1 LRTLLPVLLALLLLT
16 ACGTDAKPAMEVLE
30 VPAFSL
36 PETADAEPVSAPAV
50 VTEGRAPAEDYDLP
64 PSPAAVQEHPRYNME
79 RWASGGVIELLA
91 EAPEADAAFYGLPY
105 SQDAQETA
113 LIRWGDSLAE
123 FDWDFATPRMFPP
136 RMAAMDLEGD
146 GENELAVLTYTGSGT
161 GVSVWDLH
169 VVEKNEDGTLTDYST
184 FYYAEGGNPLWEGV
198 SSLLRLERAEDRA
211 FLILGRELAEV
222 DSAALP
228 EEDRAPSVGD
238 TIQFEVFPEE
248 CRIRFWGGVDVVPTW
263 YIADLSADVAY
274 RDGVFTLSNFHL
286 YGNTFFEE
294 RRP

>member
-1 LRTLLPVLLALLLLT
+1 MRTLLPVLLALLLLT

-64 PSPAAVQEHPRYNME
+64 PSLAAVQEHPRYNME

-123 FDWDFATPRMFPP
+123 FDWYFATPRMFPP

-161 GVSVWDLH
+161 GVSVYDLH
-169 VVEKNEDGTLTDYST
+169 VLEKNPDGTLTDYAMPGS
-184 FYYAEGGNPLWEGV
+184 LWQEQV
-198 SSLLRLERAEDRA
+198 PPLLRFVQTGGRN
-211 FLILGRELAEV
+211 FLILGRELLEIDTDYIPEDGTAPSTGWIA
-222 DSAALP
+222 DFRLLP
-228 EEDRAPSVGD
+228 EERAVQLLGAVDLWKITNYVADYTANVG
-238 TIQFEVFPEE
+238 
-248 CRIRFWGGVDVVPTW
+248 
-263 YIADLSADVAY
+263 Y
-274 RDGVFTLSNFHL
+274 RDGVFTLSQFHL
-286 YGNTFFEE
+286 QSF
-294 RRP
+294 

>member
-1 LRTLLPVLLALLLLT
+1 MRTLLPVLLALLLLT
-16 ACGTDAKPAMEVLE
+16 ACGTDVKPAMEVLE

-123 FDWDFATPRMFPP
+123 FDWYFATPQMFPP

-161 GVSVWDLH
+161 GVSVYDLH
-169 VVEKNEDGTLTDYST
+169 VLEKNPDGTLTDYAMPGS
-184 FYYAEGGNPLWEGV
+184 LWQEQV
-198 SSLLRLERAEDRA
+198 PPLLRFVQTGGRN
-211 FLILGRELAEV
+211 FLILGRELLEIDTDYIPEDGTAPSTGWIA
-222 DSAALP
+222 DFRLLP
-228 EEDRAPSVGD
+228 EERAVQLLGAVDLWKTTNYVADYTANVG
-238 TIQFEVFPEE
+238 
-248 CRIRFWGGVDVVPTW
+248 
-263 YIADLSADVAY
+263 Y
-274 RDGVFTLSNFHL
+274 RDGVFTLSQFHL
-286 YGNTFFEE
+286 QSF
-294 RRP
+294 

>member
-1 LRTLLPVLLALLLLT
+1 MRTLLPVLLALLLLT

-64 PSPAAVQEHPRYNME
+64 PSLAAVQEHPRYNME

-123 FDWDFATPRMFPP
+123 FDWYFATPRMFPP

-161 GVSVWDLH
+161 GVSVYDLH
-169 VVEKNEDGTLTDYST
+169 VLEKNPDGTLTDYAMPGS
-184 FYYAEGGNPLWEGV
+184 LWQEQV
-198 SSLLRLERAEDRA
+198 PPLLRFVQTGGRN
-211 FLILGRELAEV
+211 FLILGRELLEIDTDYIPEDGTAPSTGWIA
-222 DSAALP
+222 DFRLLP
-228 EEDRAPSVGD
+228 EERAVQLLGAVDLWKTTNYVADYTANVG
-238 TIQFEVFPEE
+238 
-248 CRIRFWGGVDVVPTW
+248 
-263 YIADLSADVAY
+263 Y
-274 RDGVFTLSNFHL
+274 RDGVFTLSQFHL
-286 YGNTFFEE
+286 QSF
-294 RRP
+294 

>member
-1 LRTLLPVLLALLLLT
+1 MRTLLPVLLALLLLT

-79 RWASGGVIELLA
+79 LWASGGVIELLA

-123 FDWDFATPRMFPP
+123 FDWYFATPRMFPP

-161 GVSVWDLH
+161 GVSVYDLH
-169 VVEKNEDGTLTDYST
+169 VLEKNPDGTLTDYAMPGS
-184 FYYAEGGNPLWEGV
+184 LWQEQV
-198 SSLLRLERAEDRA
+198 PPLLRFVQTGGRN
-211 FLILGRELAEV
+211 FLILGRELLEIDTDYIPEDGTAPSTGWIA
-222 DSAALP
+222 DFRLLP
-228 EEDRAPSVGD
+228 EERAVQLLGAVDLWKTTNYVADYTANVG
-238 TIQFEVFPEE
+238 
-248 CRIRFWGGVDVVPTW
+248 
-263 YIADLSADVAY
+263 Y
-274 RDGVFTLSNFHL
+274 RDGVFTLSQFHL
-286 YGNTFFEE
+286 QSF
-294 RRP
+294 

>member
-1 LRTLLPVLLALLLLT
+1 MRTLLPVLLALLLLT

-123 FDWDFATPRMFPP
+123 FDWYFATPRMFPP
-136 RMAAMDLEGD
+136 RMAAMDLDGD

-161 GVSVWDLH
+161 GVSVYDLH
-169 VVEKNEDGTLTDYST
+169 VLEKNPDGTLTDYAMPGS
-184 FYYAEGGNPLWEGV
+184 LWQEQV
-198 SSLLRLERAEDRA
+198 PPLLRFVQTGGRN
-211 FLILGRELAEV
+211 FLILGRELLEIDTDYIPEDGTAPSTGWIA
-222 DSAALP
+222 DFRLLP
-228 EEDRAPSVGD
+228 EERAVQLLGAVDLWKTTNYVADYTANVG
-238 TIQFEVFPEE
+238 
-248 CRIRFWGGVDVVPTW
+248 
-263 YIADLSADVAY
+263 Y
-274 RDGVFTLSNFHL
+274 RDGVFTLSQFHL
-286 YGNTFFEE
+286 QSF
-294 RRP
+294 

>member
-1 LRTLLPVLLALLLLT
+1 MRTLLPVLLALLLLT

-123 FDWDFATPRMFPP
+123 FDWYFATPQMFPP

-161 GVSVWDLH
+161 GVSVYDLH
-169 VVEKNEDGTLTDYST
+169 VLEKNPDGTLTDYAMPGS
-184 FYYAEGGNPLWEGV
+184 LWQEQV
-198 SSLLRLERAEDRA
+198 PPLLRFVQTGGRN
-211 FLILGRELAEV
+211 FLILGRELLEIDTDYIPEDGTAPSTGWIA
-222 DSAALP
+222 DFRLLP
-228 EEDRAPSVGD
+228 EERAVQLLGAVDLWKTTNYVADYTANVG
-238 TIQFEVFPEE
+238 
-248 CRIRFWGGVDVVPTW
+248 
-263 YIADLSADVAY
+263 Y
-274 RDGVFTLSNFHL
+274 RDGVFTLSQFHL
-286 YGNTFFEE
+286 QSF
-294 RRP
+294 

>member
-1 LRTLLPVLLALLLLT
+1 MRTLLPVLLALLLLT

-64 PSPAAVQEHPRYNME
+64 PSLAAVQEHPRYNME

-123 FDWDFATPRMFPP
+123 FDWYFATPRMFPP
-136 RMAAMDLEGD
+136 RMAAMDLDGD

-161 GVSVWDLH
+161 GVSVYDLH
-169 VVEKNEDGTLTDYST
+169 VLEKNPDGTLTDYAMPGS
-184 FYYAEGGNPLWEGV
+184 LWQEQV
-198 SSLLRLERAEDRA
+198 PPLLRFVQTGGRN
-211 FLILGRELAEV
+211 FLILGRELLEIDTDYIPEDGTAPSTGWIA
-222 DSAALP
+222 DFRLLP
-228 EEDRAPSVGD
+228 EERAVQLLGAVDLWKTTNYVADYTANVG
-238 TIQFEVFPEE
+238 
-248 CRIRFWGGVDVVPTW
+248 
-263 YIADLSADVAY
+263 Y
-274 RDGVFTLSNFHL
+274 RDGVFTLSQFHL
-286 YGNTFFEE
+286 QSF
-294 RRP
+294 

>member
-1 LRTLLPVLLALLLLT
+1 MRTLLPVLLALLLLT

-123 FDWDFATPRMFPP
+123 FDWYFATPRMFPP

-161 GVSVWDLH
+161 GVSVYDLH
-169 VVEKNEDGTLTDYST
+169 VLEKNPDGTLTDYAMPGS
-184 FYYAEGGNPLWEGV
+184 LWQEQV
-198 SSLLRLERAEDRA
+198 PPLLRFVQTGGRN
-211 FLILGRELAEV
+211 FLILGRELLEIDTDYIPEDGTAPSTGWIA
-222 DSAALP
+222 DFRLLP
-228 EEDRAPSVGD
+228 EERAVQLLGAVDLWKTTNYVADYTANVG
-238 TIQFEVFPEE
+238 
-248 CRIRFWGGVDVVPTW
+248 
-263 YIADLSADVAY
+263 Y
-274 RDGVFTLSNFHL
+274 RDGVFTLSQFHL
-286 YGNTFFEE
+286 QSF
-294 RRP
+294 